1 MEEESALST
10 LYSILVYAYQQT
22 FYSVSKVSEGVE
34 SVLALALAL
43 AAVNCWNPQVL
54 YQSLPL
60 MLETCVEQNLPEGR
74 GSRPLVIGEG
84 VEFLQAL
91 LDLITEQH
99 LHLEV
104 VSQFYANIFFFINV
118 AMFNA
123 LLEQG
128 GDLGLYQDSSG
139 SVLRE
144 NLNLLEGWACQVG
157 FKDAVLHFLAKFSG
171 AIDLLAT
178 PTEKLLQVYT
188 GLYTC

>member
-1 MEEESALST
+1 M
-10 LYSILVYAYQQT
+10 
-22 FYSVSKVSEGVE
+22 
-34 SVLALALAL
+34 
-43 AAVNCWNPQVL
+43 
-54 YQSLPL
+54 
-60 MLETCVEQNLPEGR
+60 
-74 GSRPLVIGEG
+74 IGEG

-128 GDLGLYQDSSG
+128 GDLGLYQDYSG
-139 SVLRE
+139 SILRE

-178 PTEKLLQVYT
+178 PTEKLLQVR
-188 GLYTC
+188 TCYVHACLTCYMSFMNIDEMMILNNKNML